1 MLGSERDS
9 FNMCCS
15 YIQIHGKLVWGARIC
30 NGHVGTVYIW
40 RKIWKINLSY
50 FFPQGNSEHRYWDEQ
65 SVTLSSSYWWM
76 WEHFQLTVDFFT
88 ERCLSLITPVFLT
101 AFSPLFL
108 EDKKKKNQV
117 THSAAQVCLGIC
129 VFASTSPNI
138 FVYLPALSI
147 VANDKTLT
155 GPTSRSQL
163 SPDVSV
169 KEAPGG
175 ALKFYYVF
183 TSAPR
188 RGGGGGH

>member
-1 MLGSERDS
+1 MLFLYPDS
-9 FNMCCS
+9 WKASLRCKDMQRTCWHCI
-15 YIQIHGKLVWGARIC
+15 YIYMKKSMKDKSFIFFSTGKLRTPLLGWTEC
-30 NGHVGTVYIW
+30 NPFLILILMNVRAFSVDSG
-40 RKIWKINLSY
+40 L
-50 FFPQGNSEHRYWDEQ
+50 FHR
-65 SVTLSSSYWWM
+65 TL
-76 WEHFQLTVDFFT
+76 
-88 ERCLSLITPVFLT
+88 PVFDNPPS
-101 AFSPLFL
+101 FSPLFHCFSL
-108 EDKKKKNQV
+108 RIKRKNQV

-129 VFASTSPNI
+129 MFASTSPNI

>member
-1 MLGSERDS
+1 MLGSERDW

-101 AFSPLFL
+101 AFSLLFL
-108 EDKKKKNQV
+108 EDKKKKIRSRV
-117 THSAAQVCLGIC
+117 LGNIDRIC
-129 VFASTSPNI
+129 YLRFLILPPIVLPSGWTLRKISFAIQP
-138 FVYLPALSI
+138 
-147 VANDKTLT
+147 LT
-155 GPTSRSQL
+155 EEKS
-163 SPDVSV
+163 
-169 KEAPGG
+169 
-175 ALKFYYVF
+175 
-183 TSAPR
+183 
-188 RGGGGGH
+188 